1 MGDVLSSGTVVGET
15 MGMVGLAVELRRRE
29 GEKEAEG
36 EAEGNGEGEGE
47 GEDKSLARRKI
58 LYTVSGFRLVETGPG
73 TAALGTATGLE
84 VTVTEEVTGN
94 GATFVEGD
102 MYG

>member
-1 MGDVLSSGTVVGET
+1 MGDVFKEGTVVGVT
-15 MGMVGLAVELRRRE
+15 MGMVGLAVELGRRE
-29 GEKEAEG
+29 GEKEA
-36 EAEGNGEGEGE
+36 EGEGE

-58 LYTVSGFRLVETGPG
+58 LYTVSGFRLVETGG
-73 TAALGTATGLE
+73 GTATGLE
-84 VTVTEEVTGN
+84 VAVTEEVTSN